1 MNKRNGLDSII
12 NAYKALK
19 AIGKQWAA
27 LFCGG
32 LILLLFCADIYAD
45 PSQIPLSLTT
55 AGQPSLLVIL
65 DNSNSMDED
74 TSGAA
79 AGSNCPT
86 SKSEIARSVI
96 KNMIT
101 SYTGVINMGL
111 MTYQLSSTS
120 SWYIHDSEYDVSY
133 NSANYT
139 PGTINNRASP
149 NKSYLIPNPTST
161 NNFIYYNYRSPMY
174 DQYNQG
180 NGFCYSKTANAAANL
195 NHPNGFNNGEIPPT
209 TGPWDTYRC
218 FNKKTGSSD
227 QLPANTANEAAQG
240 YSLFNF
246 QSTLQPTES
255 DTAAGIVDFGKQLTW
270 SFVGSTYYS
279 SSSPGLGFLQTPIKS
294 LTTAHGNTIKSL
306 LACNVPQTKPASC
319 TQNAL
324 CTTTGIKNAGN
335 TPIQG
340 TLQTADKYFA
350 GTLSNAAQGYKASS
364 YPLPLSCGKNYVIL
378 VTDGLPNTDST
389 GKIVVDPNG
398 VAPGTTAT
406 NAAATAAANL
416 LATGVKTYVVGF
428 GSATQSAQL
437 DAIAIAGGTSVSYS
451 ASNYSTLASVLDS
464 ILQSILSSSNSA
476 ASVAANSTQ
485 LNTGSLIYQVKYDAT
500 DWSGQLLAYNVNSST
515 GAIITPALW
524 EASSLLSSNSRS
536 IYSFNP
542 SSGGVSFLWANLTST
557 QQTYLDTL
565 SGVNDSKG
573 SDRVAWL
580 SGDQTKEK
588 LNGGIFR
595 NRTNLLGDIV
605 DSAPVYVSNTDYG
618 YGGLAGA
625 EGSSYTTFINSS
637 AYINRTAMLYAGAN
651 DGMLHG
657 FDASSTSTVGQE
669 VFAYIPNALY
679 PKLSQLTSPNYV
691 HQFYVDGMSGVA
703 DFYDTSTSTWRTLLA
718 GATGAG
724 GKALFALDV
733 TDPANFS
740 ASKVLWEFSN
750 TVQPVPTACSTWGS
764 NTNYDVNDLGY
775 TLGQPLV
782 VRLQDGHWVV
792 LAANGYNSNNGHA
805 VLFIIDAKSGCLIQ
819 KIDTVSADTSGL
831 ATVNGLSS
839 PIAIDTNND
848 RSADTI
854 YAGDLHGN
862 FWKFDVSGSAGSY
875 PTPTTPF
882 FVACTTSGS
891 CTAANRQVITAKP
904 NVGPSGAVGTD
915 QNDVGWMV
923 YFGTGQYFA
932 PGDNIVGANPQVQS
946 FYGLW
951 DQGSSITDRALLQA
965 QTITY
970 QGLGTLACTLT
981 NTCPTGT
988 PTTTT
993 NSITVVSKN
1002 PVCYA
1007 SSSVGCTTSSPLKKG
1022 WALDLIYTT
1031 PQGERVVSAPLV
1043 TNGLVVFATL
1053 IPSANQCTAG
1063 GTSNLFEVGALSGG
1077 QPSFAPFDINGDGVV
1092 NSQDQVVINGMAQY
1106 VSGMNPAIGIFSTP
1120 TKIQAKP
1127 FDYKYMSGST
1137 GLTPSPWPE
1146 WVPLSGAKRSWRQL
1160 K

>member
-1 MNKRNGLDSII
+1 MNKLNGLDSII
-12 NAYKALK
+12 NVYKALK
-19 AIGKQWAA
+19 ATGDQWSRV
-27 LFCGG
+27 FCGG
-32 LILLLFCADIYAD
+32 LIIFLSCTDIYAD

-55 AGQPSLLVIL
+55 SGQPNLLVIL
-65 DNSNSMDED
+65 DNSNSMDEG
-74 TSGAA
+74 TGGGA

-96 KNMIT
+96 KNMIN

-111 MTYQLSSTS
+111 MTYQLSSVS
-120 SWYIHDSEYDVSY
+120 NRFIHNSEYDVSY
-133 NSANYT
+133 NPANYT
-139 PGTINNRASP
+139 PGVINNRSSSLK
-149 NKSYLIPNPTST
+149 NYRIPNPTST
-161 NNFIYYNYRSPMY
+161 NNFIYYNYESPYY
-174 DQYNQG
+174 DSQNQG
-180 NGFCYSKTANAAANL
+180 YGFCYSLTANAAANT
-195 NHPNGFNNGEIPPT
+195 NHPNGFNNGENSLS
-209 TGPWDTYRC
+209 GPWDNYRC
-218 FNKKTGSSD
+218 FRKKTGSSD
-227 QLPANTANEAAQG
+227 QPPTWGNTASEMAQG

-246 QSTLQPTES
+246 QSSFQSTDS
-255 DTAAGIVDFGKQLTW
+255 DTAAGIVDFGKQLAW
-270 SFVGSTYYS
+270 SFVGSAYYS

-294 LTTAHGNTIKSL
+294 LTTAQGNTIQSL
-306 LACNVPQTKPASC
+306 VACNVPQTTPAVC
-319 TQNAL
+319 TQNAA

-340 TLQTADKYFA
+340 TLQTANKYFS
-350 GTLSNAAQGYKASS
+350 GTLSNAAQGYTASS
-364 YPLPLSCGKNYVIL
+364 YPLPLSCGKDYVIL
-378 VTDGLPNTDST
+378 VTDGLPDTDST

-406 NAAATAAANL
+406 AAAATEAAAL
-416 LATGVKTYVVGF
+416 LSSGVKTYVVGF
-428 GSATQSAQL
+428 GSAAQSAQL
-437 DAIAIAGGTSVSYS
+437 DAVATAGGTGVSYS
-451 ASNYSTLASVLDS
+451 ASDYPTLVSALDS

-485 LNTGSLIYQVKYDAT
+485 LNTGSLIYQVKYNAT
-500 DWSGQLLAYNVNSST
+500 DWSGQLLAYRVNSST
-515 GAIITPALW
+515 GAILTPELW
-524 EASSLLSSNSRS
+524 EASSLLTSNGRS

-542 SSGGVSFLWANLTST
+542 SAAAGSGGMDFLWGNLTTT
-557 QQTYLDTL
+557 QQTYLNTL

-573 SDRVAWL
+573 SDRAAWL
-580 SGDQTKEK
+580 SGDQNKEQAQ
-588 LNGGIFR
+588 GGTFR

-605 DSAPVYVSNTDYG
+605 DSAPVYVSDTDYG
-618 YGGLAGA
+618 YGSLAGT
-625 EGSSYTTFINSS
+625 EGSSYSTFLNSS

-657 FDASSTSTVGQE
+657 FNASSTGGQE
-669 VFAYIPNALY
+669 VFAYIPNALF

-691 HQFYVDGMSGVA
+691 HQFYVDGMSGVG

-718 GATGAG
+718 GASGAG

-740 ASKVLWEFSN
+740 ASKVLREFTN
-750 TVQPVPTACSTWGS
+750 VAPPVVTNCSAWGAS
-764 NTNYDVNDLGY
+764 SSNYDVNDLGY

-792 LAANGYNSNNGHA
+792 LAANGYNSVNGHA

-831 ATVNGLSS
+831 TTVNGLSS

-862 FWKFDVSGSAGSY
+862 LWKFDLSGSGGSY

-891 CTAANRQVITAKP
+891 CSAANRQAITAKP
-904 NVGPSGAVGTD
+904 TVGPSGGVGTD
-915 QNDVGWMV
+915 QNNIGWMV

-932 PGDNIVGANPQVQS
+932 PGDNVVGANSQVQS

-951 DQGSSITDRALLQA
+951 DQGTSISDRALLQP
-965 QTITY
+965 QTIDFE
-970 QGLGTLACTLT
+970 GCKLT
-981 NTCPTGT
+981 NSCPVTT
-988 PTTTT
+988 PPTPPSPTD
-993 NSITVVSKN
+993 SIAVVSKN
-1002 PVCYA
+1002 PVCYVT
-1007 SSSVGCTTSSPLKKG
+1007 SSVGCIATSPLKKG

-1043 TNGLVVFATL
+1043 TRGLVVFATL

-1063 GTSNLFEVGALSGG
+1063 GTSNLFAVGALSGG
-1077 QPSFAPFDINGDGVV
+1077 QSSFAPFGIP
-1092 NSQDQVVINGMAQY
+1092 VVINKVPQNPS
-1106 VSGMNPAIGIFSTP
+1106 VFNPAIGIIYTP
-1120 TKIQAKP
+1120 TIIAGSI
-1127 FDYKYMSGST
+1127 YLSSST
-1137 GLTPSPWPE
+1137 GQLGQLPWPE
-1146 WVPLSGAKRSWRQL
+1146 VGANKRSWRQL
-1160 K
+1160 KYWQY